1 MGAAAV
7 RAALRAYTYP
17 YRKRFASLSR
27 SVALKNRPYLPPK
40 GFAFVRERY
49 GGVPVEKVTPPNAK
63 AGAVLQFHGGGHT
76 APMNDMY
83 RKAAKL
89 LAANCGC
96 TVYSIDY
103 RTGASLVYPAVHDE
117 CCRGYAALCETA
129 LADGNFVAVGDSF
142 GANLLLSSCLR
153 AREDGLPLP
162 SALVCICSF
171 LDMAAGGDSYRENAY
186 KDPLYAMPKRF
197 AFEKYEKN
205 IRRISPYCG
214 DTPLTNPFLSPAY
227 ADFHKFPKTLI
238 QAGSLETSLSD
249 SRMLYDGFLR
259 AGVCAELHVFPGMW
273 HDFMYMFPGL
283 KESKSAWQEVFRF
296 ITANLRS
303 GRKPDEQSGEG
314 CTCAPMESG
323 ADGGK

>member
-1 MGAAAV
+1 MCAAVV

-27 SVALKNRPYLPPK
+27 SVALKNRSYSPPK
-40 GFAFVRERY
+40 GFAFARERH

-83 RKAAKL
+83 RKAAKR

-117 CCRGYAALCETA
+117 CCRGYAALCKTV

-153 AREDGLPLP
+153 AREDGLRCRLGSSAFVLFWTWRPAEILTGRMHTRTRFMP
-162 SALVCICSF
+162 CRSALT
-171 LDMAAGGDSYRENAY
+171 LKDMKKISAV
-186 KDPLYAMPKRF
+186 F
-197 AFEKYEKN
+197 
-205 IRRISPYCG
+205 RRIAATRLLRIRFCRLH
-214 DTPLTNPFLSPAY
+214 TPNF
-227 ADFHKFPKTLI
+227 
-238 QAGSLETSLSD
+238 TS
-249 SRMLYDGFLR
+249 SRKRLFKR
-259 AGVCAELHVFPGMW
+259 EA
-273 HDFMYMFPGL
+273 
-283 KESKSAWQEVFRF
+283 
-296 ITANLRS
+296 
-303 GRKPDEQSGEG
+303 
-314 CTCAPMESG
+314 
-323 ADGGK
+323 